1 MSSFC
6 FERSSCRFWWRRKSH
21 AWKRRIQPDLNK
33 KPWEFPKTSLFK
45 VDGFLLQNRWTL
57 EGLMNFRAGFSFL
70 LLFFVGFQVATELDA
85 VEVIGVDE
93 HHVFYHSKIKHRTCW
108 TSWILCTIFYPT
120 IFRSRYTTIHLGGS
134 LSGRVW
140 NNFWTLSKLDNLILF
155 NFSIPLAVWRIWK
168 HQWITWFQTK
178 AAWNWSSWEAEVKPW
193 KFSHS

>member
-33 KPWEFPKTSLFK
+33 KPWQFPKTSLFK

-70 LLFFVGFQVATELDA
+70 LLFFLVSRLRPSLMRWKWLVLMNTTYFTIQRISTGR
-85 VEVIGVDE
+85 VEHPESFLHFFVQRFSEVDT
-93 HHVFYHSKIKHRTCW
+93 R
-108 TSWILCTIFYPT
+108 P
-120 IFRSRYTTIHLGGS
+120 IHLGGS

-193 KFSHS
+193 KFSRS